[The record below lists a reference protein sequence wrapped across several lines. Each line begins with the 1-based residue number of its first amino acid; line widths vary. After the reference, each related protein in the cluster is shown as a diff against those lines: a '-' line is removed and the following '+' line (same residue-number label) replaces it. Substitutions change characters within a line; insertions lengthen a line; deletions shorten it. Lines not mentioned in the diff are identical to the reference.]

1 MNPDDEAEF
10 QGYVRA
16 RWAHLVR
23 TAYLLTGDGHH
34 AEDLAQTALAKAYR
48 SWRRVQRS
56 DNPDA
61 YVRRILISCNKDRF
75 RKKRVAERLTDVP
88 PEGAG
93 ADPTA
98 RVAQREELLAA
109 LGELPARQRA
119 VVVLRYWDDLSETE
133 VAHALGCS
141 AGTVK
146 SQAARGLAK
155 LRARLGTAVMAAEP
169 VGAGAGAGAG
179 TRSGPWGTAK
189 HTKVGGGAR

>member
-1 MNPDDEAEF
+1 MNPDDEAQF

-61 YVRRILISCNKDRF
+61 YVRRILITCNKDRF
-75 RKKRVAERLTDVP
+75 RKKRVAERLTDMP

-98 RVAQREELLAA
+98 RVAQREVLLAA
-109 LGELPARQRA
+109 LGELPSRQRA
-119 VVVLRYWDDLSETE
+119 VVVLRYWDDLSESE
-133 VAHALGCS
+133 VAEVLGCS
-141 AGTVK
+141 VGTVK

-155 LRARLGTAVMAAEP
+155 LRARLGTAVGTGEGAA
-169 VGAGAGAGAG
+169 AG
-179 TRSGPWGTAK
+179 TGPGATAWTTQASG
-189 HTKVGGGAR
+189 KVGGGVL